1 MRRAGAFLFAVL
13 VAFACDSKESTPSA
27 EAKSDGKS
35 DGKADAKAPATADD
49 GSAAKPPQDAKAAD
63 DGATPTGDEPRGP
76 VRVVGTIEVPG
87 TPLEFQAQL
96 EAGDPPSGKISIPMQ
111 GAKDVPLQDVQVSTS
126 ELAFALANGAKW
138 KGTIGAD
145 GKIECSFEQGG
156 AKLPCTM
163 ETVDEAA
170 FADAGPK
177 RPQTPKPPFP
187 YQTED
192 VEWDAGQGVH
202 LAGTITR
209 PEGEGPH
216 PAIVFVSGSGQQ
228 DRDESIMG
236 HRPFAVIADRLARK
250 GIASLRYDDRG
261 VGKSTGDLESLTVT
275 KEAEDAGSALDVLR
289 KADGI
294 DPARVG
300 ILGHSVGGLIA
311 PMLAS
316 KRPDDVAF
324 VVLVAGPGVKGTELH
339 ARQVKALLEAGKA
352 PQAAIDA
359 ATAGNAAMYAVVEK
373 DGTAEEIEK
382 VLADAGLSGAA
393 LQAQAKMVS
402 SPWFRELMT
411 MDPKPAL
418 EKTQCPVLVLSGDL
432 DLQVVAEQNV
442 PAIEAALRAGG
453 NTRVESHVFEG
464 LNHMLQPAKT
474 GMPDEY
480 GQIETTIDEKA
491 LAELEAWVVA
501 QTESAP

>member
-1 MRRAGAFLFAVL
+1 MRRARALVL
-13 VAFACDSKESTPSA
+13 PLLVLLACNPDVKSD
-27 EAKSDGKS
+27 AKSDEKS
-35 DGKADAKAPATADD
+35 PASADD
-49 GSAAKPPQDAKAAD
+49 GAAKQPDDTKTAD

-87 TPLEFQAQL
+87 SPLEFQARL
-96 EAGDPPSGKISIPMQ
+96 EAGDPPSGTMSIPMQ
-111 GAKDVPLQDVQVSTS
+111 GAKDVPLQDVHVSTA
-126 ELAFALANGAKW
+126 ELEFALPNGAKW

-145 GKIECSFEQGG
+145 GKIACSFEQGG

-170 FADAGPK
+170 FASAGPK
-177 RPQTPKPPFP
+177 RPQTPEPPFP
-187 YQTED
+187 YETED

-209 PEGEGPH
+209 PKGEGPH
-216 PAIVFVSGSGQQ
+216 PAIVLVSGSGQQ

-261 VGKSTGDLESLTVT
+261 VGKSTGDLESLTIT
-275 KEAEDAGSALDVLR
+275 KEAQDAGSALDQLR
-289 KADGI
+289 KAEGI

-316 KRPDDVAF
+316 ERPDDVAF

-339 ARQVKALLEAGKA
+339 ARQVQALLEAQKA
-352 PQAAIDA
+352 PQTAVDA
-359 ATAGNAAMYAVVEK
+359 AKAGNEAMYAVVEK
-373 DGTAEEIEK
+373 GGSAEEIEK
-382 VLADAGLSGAA
+382 VLGEAGLSGPA
-393 LQAQAKMVS
+393 LEAQTKLVA
-402 SPWFRELMT
+402 SPWFREFMT

-418 EKTQCPVLVLSGDL
+418 DKTRCPVLVLGGDL

-442 PAIEAALRAGG
+442 PAIEAALKAGG
-453 NTRVESHVFEG
+453 NTSVDTQVFEG

-474 GMPDEY
+474 GTPDEY
-480 GQIETTIDEKA
+480 GQIETTIDDKA
-491 LAELEAWVVA
+491 LAKLESWVVA
-501 QTESAP
+501 QTVPAP